1 MTVDVQVATDAAGI
15 PAAGNVGEWV
25 ERTTRAAGPGG
36 DFDVSIRIVDAG
48 EMQALN
54 RDYRDQDKPT
64 NVLAFPAGDAGFVPP
79 GERPL
84 LGDIVVCAG
93 IVADEAA
100 EQGGVRIPG
109 QYFSSQ
115 MNDKPPSTSGTGST
129 SLIARLKRAIKGEP
143 WSREEIHD
151 IIQQSETDIDAEE
164 KSMLAGVLEV
174 SETQVRDVMIPRSQ
188 MVVIDIEDDIDEMIK
203 VIVESGHSRFPVMG
217 EDRDEVLGVLLA
229 KDLLRYFGR
238 RAGQE
243 VPIRK
248 LLRPAAVIP
257 ESKRLNALLK
267 EFRASHNHMAIVVD
281 EYGGVSGLLT
291 IEDVLEEI
299 VGEIDDEHDPEEDAF
314 IRSEGDR
321 DGRPS
326 FAVRALTRIED
337 FNEFFECELS
347 DEEYD
352 TVGGLVMHELGRLPR
367 RGESIDFG
375 GFEFSVTKAD
385 KRRIGALRVQRLAV

>member
-1 MTVDVQVATDAAGI
+1 
-15 PAAGNVGEWV
+15 
-25 ERTTRAAGPGG
+25 
-36 DFDVSIRIVDAG
+36 
-48 EMQALN
+48 
-54 RDYRDQDKPT
+54 
-64 NVLAFPAGDAGFVPP
+64 
-79 GERPL
+79 
-84 LGDIVVCAG
+84 
-93 IVADEAA
+93 
-100 EQGGVRIPG
+100 
-109 QYFSSQ
+109 
-115 MNDKPPSTSGTGST
+115 MNDKPPSTCGARST

-143 WSREEIHD
+143 WSREESHD

-203 VIVESGHSRFPVMG
+203 VIVDSGHSRFPVMG

-238 RAGQE
+238 GAGKE
-243 VPIRK
+243 IPIRK

-321 DGRPS
+321 NGRPC

>member
-1 MTVDVQVATDAAGI
+1 
-15 PAAGNVGEWV
+15 
-25 ERTTRAAGPGG
+25 
-36 DFDVSIRIVDAG
+36 
-48 EMQALN
+48 
-54 RDYRDQDKPT
+54 
-64 NVLAFPAGDAGFVPP
+64 
-79 GERPL
+79 
-84 LGDIVVCAG
+84 
-93 IVADEAA
+93 
-100 EQGGVRIPG
+100 
-109 QYFSSQ
+109 
-115 MNDKPPSTSGTGST
+115 MNDKPPSTGGTGST

-143 WSREEIHD
+143 WSREEIQD

-164 KSMLAGVLEV
+164 KSMLTGVLEV

-188 MVVIDIEDDIDEMIK
+188 MVVIDIDDDIDEMIR

-238 RAGQE
+238 TAGQE

-248 LLRPAAVIP
+248 LLRAAAVIP

-299 VGEIDDEHDPEEDAF
+299 VGEIDDEHDPEEDAY
-314 IRSEGDR
+314 IRPDGDR
-321 DGRPS
+321 NGKPC

-385 KRRIGALRVQRLAV
+385 KRRIGALRVQRLEA

>member
-1 MTVDVQVATDAAGI
+1 
-15 PAAGNVGEWV
+15 
-25 ERTTRAAGPGG
+25 
-36 DFDVSIRIVDAG
+36 
-48 EMQALN
+48 
-54 RDYRDQDKPT
+54 
-64 NVLAFPAGDAGFVPP
+64 
-79 GERPL
+79 
-84 LGDIVVCAG
+84 
-93 IVADEAA
+93 
-100 EQGGVRIPG
+100 
-109 QYFSSQ
+109 
-115 MNDKPPSTSGTGST
+115 MNDKPPSTGGPGTT
-129 SLIARLKRAIKGEP
+129 SLLARLKRAFKGEP
-143 WSREEIHD
+143 WSREEIQD
-151 IIQQSETDIDAEE
+151 IIQQSETTIDAEE

-188 MVVIDIEDDIDEMIK
+188 MVVIDIDDEIGEMIR
-203 VIVESGHSRFPVMG
+203 VIVDSGHSRFPVMG

-229 KDLLRYFGR
+229 KDLLRFFGR
-238 RAGQE
+238 RDGQE

-314 IRSEGDR
+314 IRPEGDR
-321 DGRPS
+321 NGRPCY
-326 FAVRALTRIED
+326 AVRALTRIED
-337 FNEFFECELS
+337 FNEFFECDLS

-367 RGESIDFG
+367 RGESIEYG

-385 KRRIGALRVQRLAV
+385 KRRIGSLRVQRLAV